1 MNTCNVIA
9 LAYYT
14 AQKEYV
20 KVREL
25 PSGKGFADIVFIPR
39 KYSDKPAMVV
49 ELKYDKSVE
58 GAINQIKDK
67 RYVDSLEEYQGDIL
81 LVGINYDKNSKNHRC
96 LIERFQK

>member
-1 MNTCNVIA
+1 M

-25 PSGKGFADIVFIPR
+25 PSGKGFADIVFIPG

-81 LVGINYDKNSKNHRC
+81 LVGINYDKKSKNHRC